1 MRIIL
6 LIYLLC
12 RCNILL
18 FIVTLIVLLY
28 LIPISFTS
36 FSSYRINVS
45 GALPHCYC
53 HLHSF
58 CHRHHHHRPCCQLS
72 FLHQLYLLHHHHH
85 HHPCL
90 RLLPHSLLNNPF
102 CFFIPEKFCIHF
114 TICIVSF
121 FLLPPIFLLRYIL
134 LTANLLFLK

>member
-1 MRIIL
+1 MKHLIVTLIVLVKLSVTSKINETNNCHRQQLIVSTVKQLLFFIL

-36 FSSYRINVS
+36 FSSYRIDVS

-53 HLHSF
+53 HLHSY
-58 CHRHHHHRPCCQLS
+58 CHRHHHHRPRCQLS
-72 FLHQLYLLHHHHH
+72 FLHQQYLLHHHHH

-90 RLLPHSLLNNPF
+90 L
-102 CFFIPEKFCIHF
+102 
-114 TICIVSF
+114 
-121 FLLPPIFLLRYIL
+121 LLPPFYP
-134 LTANLLFLK
+134 